1 VKWLAKKKFVGPLV
15 LPPTQTD
22 SERKKKGQF
31 CFHDLTQTNQNGH
44 ASGR

>member
-22 SERKKKGQF
+22 SEQKKKVSF
-31 CFHDLTQTNQNGH
+31 VSTT
-44 ASGR
+44 